1 MATSTIIQYLE
12 TTDAATGAQLGVS
25 PSDRRQIETF
35 LFTNPNPAGGA
46 SITLVAGEVAALD
59 VSKMG
64 TDASGGLTAVSVV
77 TALVPNQIVLVGC
90 FAETV
95 TASPGQ
101 TVAVRV
107 VVRGPVVNV
116 PCVGAVAVGAQ
127 VVIDALGGLGTVA
140 TKAALTESPLG
151 VALTA
156 APGPGGGF
164 VTVYVWGKGI

>member
-1 MATSTIIQYLE
+1 MATATTIQYLG
-12 TTDAATGAQLGVS
+12 TVDAVTGAPLGVS
-25 PSDRRQIETF
+25 PSDRRQVETF

-59 VSKMG
+59 VSKMA

-95 TASPGQ
+95 TVSPGQ
-101 TVAVRV
+101 TVPVKV
-107 VVRGPVVNV
+107 VVRGPVANV
-116 PCVGAVAVGAQ
+116 PCVGAIAVGAQ

-140 TKAALTESPLG
+140 AKAALTESPLG